1 MDDRGWNSI
10 FSSHRAGRD
19 GLLWVGRWQPLCRFS
34 GREAAVDLSRRGNSE
49 CFPHYCWIGS
59 HPSVTIVSTER
70 SAAFWLRP
78 AIPTLVIHQP
88 REIAIC
94 QGSFCYQSPRSVE
107 IAFLHFLEGC
117 GDEFKPG
124 TSATYSWSSV
134 LLLFC
139 AFLHQN
145 ENRMIRVSKLHSVD
159 AMCPTRSLPSFPK
172 CFREGLSLSSGWMKE
187 DASAS
192 KYETA

>member
-1 MDDRGWNSI
+1 MLPPLLLDRKSPLGN
-10 FSSHRAGRD
+10 FHFNPE
-19 GLLWVGRWQPLCRFS
+19 VGRLLVASSNPHSCDPS
-34 GREAAVDLSRRGNSE
+34 TPGNCHLSK
-49 CFPHYCWIGS
+49 
-59 HPSVTIVSTER
+59 
-70 SAAFWLRP
+70 A
-78 AIPTLVIHQP
+78 
-88 REIAIC
+88 
-94 QGSFCYQSPRSVE
+94 FCYQSPRSVE

-192 KYETA
+192 KHETA